1 MSLATL
7 KRKSNTTYKKLS
19 GKSKGDRFII
29 NKESA
34 GNPSFKVTYPTTDS
48 PNTAPCIQ
56 KMFQPQSS
64 TINGP
69 NYNSITGRGGGFS
82 INGKRRNI
90 GRVGQ
95 HMRMSKGLSRMKSI
109 NSSGCTKI
117 TYELKPI
124 YGNPDNQDPLPRNN
138 NGYYIKEVCVPT
150 KGKKYPVWKGAGGK
164 IGTYGRGKQAIN
176 APTPDQAGAAGASGK
191 YGSACCADNQKLV
204 KPSVLSFKG
213 MMSARNRWVSLKI
226 PDQVWNEAVP
236 SNLQPYN
243 KNSIKVTYNNTVQ
256 LLGGN
261 GNVKTNTQGQY
272 IIDKKKPE
280 NQVCVLPRESDVPAL
295 GQPLINVY
303 NCKSCNKQVSN
314 EDNLQ
319 TVMQRGQC
327 NKCYSRIGGKYY
339 PPTPFSKQIT
349 IIPSSSN
356 FTSVIKRKRADFNT
370 QGWNASWPAP
380 NSLGSCQNYDSYII
394 SGEDGVNFSILKTKA
409 QEQELI
415 SQDISNSNICN
426 KKSNS
431 RQKFIQFMKSCNS
444 DKSKAGITNFI
455 NKYNISESQL

>member
-19 GKSKGDRFII
+19 GKSKSDRFVI
-29 NKESA
+29 NKQTA
-34 GNPSFKVTYPTTDS
+34 GNPSFQVTYPPDG
-48 PNTAPCIQ
+48 PPCIQ

-64 TINGP
+64 TTNGP

-95 HMRMSKGLSRMKSI
+95 HMRMSKGLSRMKSV
-109 NSSGCTKI
+109 NSSGCAMKTF
-117 TYELKPI
+117 TLPI
-124 YGNPDNQDPLPRNN
+124 GDNTSLTTT
-138 NGYYIKEVCVPT
+138 VCVPT
-150 KGKKYPVWKGAGGK
+150 KGKNFPVWKGAGGK
-164 IGTYGRGKQAIN
+164 IGTYGRGKQAID
-176 APTPDQAGAAGASGK
+176 APTPDQAGSAGASGK

-226 PDQVWNEAVP
+226 PDQVWKDANLEAVQT
-236 SNLQPYN
+236 NY
-243 KNSIKVTYNNTVQ
+243 KNSVKVTYNNTVQ

-280 NQVCVLPRESDVPAL
+280 NQVCVLPSDSDVPAQ

-303 NCKSCNKQVSN
+303 NCKGCNKQVSN

-339 PPTPFSKQIT
+339 PPTPFSKQT
-349 IIPSSSN
+349 TMIPSSN
-356 FTSVIKRKRADFNT
+356 NYTSVIKRKRANFNT
-370 QGWNASWPAP
+370 QGWYAQWPPA
-380 NSLGSCQNYDSYII
+380 NTLGSCVNYVNNII
-394 SGEDGVNFSILKTKA
+394 STDNSQEYSVLKAKA
-409 QEQELI
+409 RQQIGI
-415 SQDISNSNICN
+415 SKDISNSNICN
-426 KKSNS
+426 KKSNF

-444 DKSKAGITNFI
+444 DKSATGIENFI
-455 NKYNISESQL
+455 NRYNISEPEPQPEPESES

>member
-29 NKESA
+29 NKQTA
-34 GNPSFKVTYPTTDS
+34 GNPSFKVTYPPDG
-48 PNTAPCIQ
+48 PPCIQ

-64 TINGP
+64 TSNGP
-69 NYNSITGRGGGFS
+69 NYNTITGTGGGFS

-109 NSSGCTKI
+109 NSSGCAMKTYQLTK
-117 TYELKPI
+117 
-124 YGNPDNQDPLPRNN
+124 DND
-138 NGYYIKEVCVPT
+138 GTTEVVFSTTVCVPT
-150 KGKKYPVWKGAGGK
+150 KGKNYPVWKGAGGK
-164 IGTYGRGKQAIN
+164 IGKYGRGKQATN

-191 YGSACCADNQKLV
+191 YGSACCVDNQKLV

-213 MMSARNRWVSLKI
+213 MMNARNRWVSLKI
-226 PDQVWNEAVP
+226 PEQAWNDAV
-236 SNLQPYN
+236 SNPALQPYH

-280 NQVCVLPRESDVPAL
+280 NQVCVLPSSSDIPAQ

-303 NCKSCNKQVSN
+303 NCKHCNKQVTN

-327 NKCYSRIGGKYY
+327 SKCYSRIGGKYY
-339 PPTPFSKQIT
+339 PPTPFSKQISL
-349 IIPSSSN
+349 IPTSSN
-356 FTSVIKRKRADFNT
+356 YTSVIKRKKANFSK
-370 QGWNASWPAP
+370 QGWRANWPPATT
-380 NSLGSCQNYDSYII
+380 LGACIDYQNNII
-394 SGEDGVNFSILKTKA
+394 SSEGNVNYTILKRKA
-409 QEQELI
+409 LEQKNIDENI
-415 SQDISNSNICN
+415 KESNICN
-426 KKSNS
+426 NRNNS
-431 RQKFIQFMKSCNS
+431 RAAFIQFMKSCNS
-444 DKSKAGITNFI
+444 DKSTTGIKNFL
-455 NKYNISESQL
+455 NRYNIPETELYK